1 MPHRN
6 SDPKQQFEAV
16 EDILTRWL
24 KERRELL
31 GKYTEIA
38 VVLDSGLSDENLQ
51 QRQKVLCE
59 LLVDYVSA
67 GHFEIFHELIDEAE
81 SFADGSGE
89 LAGKL
94 MPAIADTTEVI
105 MAYEEKYSGAQG
117 RPEKL
122 KRDLSALGE
131 ALESRFVL
139 EDQLIA
145 GLHTRHRRL
154 VADAPTTGQT
164 PQSA

>member
-1 MPHRN
+1 MA
-6 SDPKQQFEAV
+6 DG
-16 EDILTRWL
+16 LTAEL
-24 KERRELL
+24 KDYLFDAI
-31 GKYTEIA
+31 GPA
-38 VVLDSGLSDENLQ
+38 FSGRSVSSEP
-51 QRQKVLCE
+51 

-67 GHFEIFHELIDEAE
+67 GHFEVFHELIDEAE

-117 RPEKL
+117 RQEKL

-154 VADAPTTGQT
+154 VANAPSTGQA